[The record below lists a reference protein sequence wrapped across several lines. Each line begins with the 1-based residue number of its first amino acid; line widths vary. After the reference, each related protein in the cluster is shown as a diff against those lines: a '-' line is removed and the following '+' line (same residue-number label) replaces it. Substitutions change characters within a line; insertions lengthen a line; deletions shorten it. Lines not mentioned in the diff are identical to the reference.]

1 MNLEEKLRRS
11 RSTGAIDFSKYQSIN
26 QNDPLI
32 KLETTRKIL
41 IEPNWTIPD
50 DWEGKRYADYIAKH
64 PEYDGVYVRSGLATR
79 LEAAAQKL
87 DDKCRLVVRAGHRP
101 IEVQRRILKECA
113 EDYKKNHRG
122 HRTQKRLSTRARL
135 SAIPTAPCPRAA
147 VCARGDRQL
156 E

>member
-64 PEYDGVYVRSGLATR
+64 QSTMAYMFVPGWQQDSRPPRKNLTTSVGL
-79 LEAAAQKL
+79 
-87 DDKCRLVVRAGHRP
+87 
-101 IEVQRRILKECA
+101 
-113 EDYKKNHRG
+113 
-122 HRTQKRLSTRARL
+122 
-135 SAIPTAPCPRAA
+135 
-147 VCARGDRQL
+147 
-156 E
+156 